1 MAAGCWLLLTF
12 ARAAASASRR
22 SRSTMRTSRTGHCA
36 VLTAGAPAT
45 AGCCAGPGR
54 LTAGRAGNLTGVAA
68 TTAGALPPPA
78 SGVRTWG
85 TLTDGPP
92 AAEAGDKRGGGR
104 PAGGGCSSGWLT
116 AP

>member
-1 MAAGCWLLLTF
+1 MS
-12 ARAAASASRR
+12 AASSISQTVTYA
-22 SRSTMRTSRTGHCA
+22 
-36 VLTAGAPAT
+36 
-45 AGCCAGPGR
+45 
-54 LTAGRAGNLTGVAA
+54 GVAA

-92 AAEAGDKRGGGR
+92 DAEAGDKRGGGR